1 MDDSRLDRLE
11 DKIDK
16 LTEAVTSIARV
27 EEKILASNH
36 RIENL
41 EVRVAKNED
50 DIDGIADLARANGGA
65 LKFIEKF
72 SWLIIGAAI
81 TAASK
86 YLV

>member
-41 EVRVAKNED
+41 EARVAKNED
-50 DIDGIADLARANGGA
+50 DIDNIADLARANGGA